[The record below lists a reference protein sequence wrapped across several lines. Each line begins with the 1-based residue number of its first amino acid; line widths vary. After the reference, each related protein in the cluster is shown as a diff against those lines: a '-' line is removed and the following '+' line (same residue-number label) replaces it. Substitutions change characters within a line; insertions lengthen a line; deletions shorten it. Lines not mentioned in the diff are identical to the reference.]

1 MKIVS
6 VGCGMAAA
14 EFVETLRSNG
24 NNDDIVMISNEPFIP
39 YSPCSMPFY
48 LSGEPIDT
56 VFWKGIN
63 FYKRYNIKSI
73 LGRPVTKISVENKYV
88 EINGEDRIPY
98 DKLFF
103 APGSRSYFPDDNWLN
118 CTGVFGF
125 KNLSDILSIDNYIKS
140 EKVKSAVVF
149 GGGFIG
155 IDAALSLW
163 KRGLNVTVV
172 HRNNRVLSQMTDQE
186 GGIYATEKL
195 KEKTGINIIL
205 KNVVKNIIV
214 DNGKL
219 KGVVLDNG
227 DTLVAELL
235 IVTVGVIPNAE
246 MLGINTK
253 GVEVDF
259 DLKYYNDVYVAG
271 DVASTKHMITQN
283 YGVYATYPNAR
294 SQARSAAFNIL
305 FNINTFRGS
314 LNTNVLKKHI
324 EFPIISAGYFEG
336 EYYTYSDEEIFRRI
350 YLKDDQIYG
359 YLLVGDTSI
368 SGFIYNL
375 YISQK
380 RVGRNIMKYLSLKRG
395 KAYYLQALSA

>member
-1 MKIVS
+1 MKIVT

-14 EFVETLRSNG
+14 EFVETLRTNG
-24 NNDDIVMISNEPFIP
+24 SNDDIVMISNEPFIP

-48 LSGEPIDT
+48 ISGEPIDT

-63 FYKRYNIKSI
+63 FYKRYNIKTI
-73 LGRPVTKISVENKYV
+73 LGRPVTNIAVENKCV
-88 EINGEDRIPY
+88 EINGSDRIFY

-103 APGSRSYFPDDNWLN
+103 ASGSRSYFPDDNWLN
-118 CTGVFGF
+118 IAGVFGF
-125 KNLSDILSIDNYIKS
+125 KNLQDILVIDNYIKS
-140 EKVKSAVVF
+140 EKVKRAVVF

-195 KEKTGINIIL
+195 REKTGINIIL
-205 KNVVKNIIV
+205 KSVVKNIIV
-214 DNGKL
+214 DSGKL
-219 KGVVLDNG
+219 KGVTLDNG
-227 DTLVAELL
+227 DSLAAELL
-235 IVTVGVIPNAE
+235 IVTIGVIPNTE
-246 MLGINTK
+246 MLGVKTK
-253 GVEVDF
+253 GIEVDF
-259 DLKYYNDVYVAG
+259 DLKYHNDVYVAG
-271 DVASTKHMITQN
+271 DVASTKHMITQKS
-283 YGVYATYPNAR
+283 GVYATYPNAR
-294 SQARSAAFNIL
+294 SQARSIAYDIL
-305 FNINTFRGS
+305 FNKNLFRGS

-336 EYYTYSDEEIFRRI
+336 DPYTYCDEEIFRRI

-359 YLLVGDTSI
+359 YLLVGDISI

-380 RVGRNIMKYLSLKRG
+380 KVGSTIKKYLSLKRG
-395 KAYYLQALSA
+395 KVYYIHALSV

>member
-1 MKIVS
+1 MKIVT

-14 EFVETLRSNG
+14 EFVETLRQNG
-24 NNDDIVMISNEPFIP
+24 SKDEIFMISNEPFIP

-48 LSGEPIDT
+48 ASGEPIDT

-63 FYKRYNIKSI
+63 FYNKYNINPI
-73 LGRPVTKISVENKYV
+73 LGRPVTSISLSNKYV
-88 EINGEDRIPY
+88 EIDGDNKITY
-98 DKLFF
+98 DKLLY
-103 APGSRSYFPDDNWLN
+103 APGSRSYFPDESWLN
-118 CTGVFGF
+118 YSGVFGF
-125 KNLSDILSIDNYIKS
+125 KNLQDILSIDNYIKS
-140 EKVKSAVVF
+140 EKINSAVVF

-195 KEKTGINIIL
+195 REKTGINIIL
-205 KNVVKNIIV
+205 KHVVSHVLV

-219 KGVVLDNG
+219 RGVVLNNG
-227 DTLVAELL
+227 NTLTAELMV
-235 IVTVGVIPNAE
+235 VTIGVTPNVE
-246 MLGINTK
+246 ILGVKTK
-253 GVEVDF
+253 GVEVED
-259 DLKYYNDVYVAG
+259 DLLFSDDVYVAG
-271 DVASTKHMITQN
+271 DVASTKHMITRQH
-283 YGVYATYPNAR
+283 GVYATYPNAR
-294 SQARSAAFNIL
+294 AQARSVAYSIL
-305 FNINTFRGS
+305 FNKNLFMGS

-336 EYYTYSDEEIFRRI
+336 EAYTYSDDEIFRRI
-350 YLKDDQIYG
+350 YIKDSKIYG

-380 RVGRNIMKYLSLKRG
+380 NIGSNVMKYLSLKRG
-395 KAYYLQALSA
+395 KAYYIHALAC

>member
-14 EFVETLRSNG
+14 EFVETLRNNG
-24 NNDDIVMISNEPFIP
+24 SNDDIIIISNEPFIP

-48 LSGEPIDT
+48 ISGEPIDT

-63 FYKRYNIKSI
+63 FYNKFNINTI
-73 LGRPVTKISVENKYV
+73 LGRAATMINVADKYI
-88 EINGEDRIPY
+88 EINGEDKIYY

-103 APGSRSYFPDDNWLN
+103 AAGSRSYFPDDKWLN

-125 KNLSDILSIDNYIKS
+125 KNLNDILSIDNYIKS

-195 KEKTGINIIL
+195 KDKTGIKIVL
-205 KNVVKNIIV
+205 KSVVKNILV

-219 KGVVLDNG
+219 KGVVLDSG
-227 DTLVAELL
+227 DILVAELL
-235 IVTVGVIPNAE
+235 IVTVGVIPNVE
-246 MLGINTK
+246 ILGLNTK
-253 GVEVDF
+253 GVEVDNTLLF
-259 DLKYYNDVYVAG
+259 NKDVYVAG

-336 EYYTYSDEEIFRRI
+336 DPYTYCDEEIFRRI

-380 RVGRNIMKYLSLKRG
+380 KIGSKIRKFLSLKRG
-395 KAYYLQALSA
+395 NAYYFQALAS